1 MPMIVGEIRRYLRD
15 NSTIRV
21 SRSMKDIAYKSLRL
35 RESDPEKYADNA
47 EIAKVLEVTEKEVEE
62 ALSAIAEPSSLYEC
76 IYSEGGDNILLMD
89 RIKDEKNTEEM
100 WTERICLL
108 QAIKT
113 LSDKEKLIINLRY
126 YKGKTQTQVA
136 EAIGI
141 SQAQVSRI
149 EKSAIERLKRQM
161 SV

>member
-1 MPMIVGEIRRYLRD
+1 MIVGEIRRYLRD

-35 RESDPEKYADNA
+35 RESDPEKYQTNDAV
-47 EIAKVLEVTEKEVEE
+47 AKELGLTEKEVST
-62 ALSAIAEPSSLYEC
+62 ALTAISEPGSLYEC

-89 RIKDEKNTEEM
+89 RIKDEKNTEEA
-100 WTERICLL
+100 WIEKISLL
-108 QAIKT
+108 EAIRT
-113 LSDKEKLIINLRY
+113 LSDKEREIISLRY
-126 YKGKTQTQVA
+126 YKCRTQTEVA
-136 EAIGI
+136 TLVGI

>member
-1 MPMIVGEIRRYLRD
+1 MIVGEIRRYLRD
-15 NSTIRV
+15 TSTIRV

>member
-1 MPMIVGEIRRYLRD
+1 
-15 NSTIRV
+15 
-21 SRSMKDIAYKSLRL
+21 MKDIAYKSLRL

>member
-1 MPMIVGEIRRYLRD
+1 MIVGEIRRYLRD

-35 RESDPEKYADNA
+35 RESDPEKYASNA
-47 EIAKVLEVTEKEVEE
+47 EVAKALEVTENEVTT
-62 ALSAIAEPSSLYEC
+62 ALKAIAEPSSLYEC

-89 RIKDEKNTEEM
+89 RIKDEKNTEES
-100 WTERICLL
+100 WIEQICLL
-108 QAIKT
+108 EAIKN
-113 LSDKEKLIINLRY
+113 LNDKERSIINLRY
-126 YKGKTQTQVA
+126 YKCRTQIEVA
-136 EAIGI
+136 SMIGI

>member
-1 MPMIVGEIRRYLRD
+1 MIIGEIRRYLRD

-35 RESDPEKYADNA
+35 RESDPEKYASNA
-47 EIAKVLEVTEKEVEE
+47 EVAKALEVTENEVTA
-62 ALSAIAEPSSLYEC
+62 ALKAIAEPSSLYEC

-89 RIKDEKNTEEM
+89 RIKDEKNTEES
-100 WTERICLL
+100 WIEQICLL
-108 QAIKT
+108 EAIKN
-113 LSDKEKLIINLRY
+113 LNDKERSIINLRY
-126 YKGKTQTQVA
+126 YKCRTQIEVA
-136 EAIGI
+136 SMIGI

>member
-1 MPMIVGEIRRYLRD
+1 
-15 NSTIRV
+15 
-21 SRSMKDIAYKSLRL
+21 MKDIAYKSLRL
-35 RESDPEKYADNA
+35 RESDPEKYSNNEA
-47 EIAKVLEVTEKEVEE
+47 IAKALEVTEKEVTT
-62 ALSAIAEPSSLYEC
+62 ALLAITEPSSLYEC

-100 WTERICLL
+100 WIEKLSLL
-108 QAIKT
+108 QAMKS
-113 LSDKEKLIINLRY
+113 LSDKEKRIINLRY
-126 YKGKTQTQVA
+126 YKGRTQIEVA
-136 EAIGI
+136 SLIGI

>member
-35 RESDPEKYADNA
+35 RESDPEKYAGNDQVA
-47 EIAKVLEVTEKEVEE
+47 EALGVTENEVTT
-62 ALSAIAEPSSLYEC
+62 ALKAIAEPASLYEC

-100 WTERICLL
+100 WIEQICLL
-108 QAIKT
+108 QAIKN
-113 LSDKEKLIINLRY
+113 LSDKERSIINLRY
-126 YKGKTQTQVA
+126 YKGRTQIEVA
-136 EAIGI
+136 SMIGI

>member
-1 MPMIVGEIRRYLRD
+1 MIVGEIRRYLRD